1 MEHQV
6 AEITNRLNG
15 VARMQNAINTAG
27 QNLYILPE
35 DTVKDIKGINA
46 EIERMQQAINFL
58 ETNPFNLDSS
68 IVELQIQS
76 ISDSINEIVEQQQQI
91 GNLMDNV
98 PSQILDVEVNPVVP
112 EQLAIPVQW
121 QTDSLEVFT
130 NTGVERFEMEIQ
142 SANSMLSTL
151 NQTQAEI
158 ATRATQTNIFPP
170 GMVTDMNG
178 MQERLQAIQSRI
190 QAIEGN
196 PLNMGTDMANAELEQ
211 LRAQLDQAV
220 QVQGL
225 MNRAVEDMDVQ
236 AANEAYLRLSQIIG
250 GTERHIRDNVDE
262 QGRFRRAVEE
272 STDSAAG
279 LKNMIASAVGAFAGI
294 AGLRKAKDWIDD
306 CTAAFN
312 TQLNAETQLV
322 SVLANMLDEDYAAQF
337 EIGATADTTM
347 VLDEIS
353 AVQDGVEEVIV
364 PVAAETSALTAA
376 YNQITAKASEIQG
389 RGIYGDEAMI
399 AAAAEFSTYFTDT
412 DAIEMMMDTLSDYA
426 MGMTGGGAID
436 STEMVNY
443 ATNLGKIMSGSYDAM
458 TKKGFEFTDVQKAI
472 IEGEATREQIIAALG
487 EEYLDMS
494 ADMQAAAAITQ
505 VIDESWA
512 GLYESMSNTPEG
524 QIIQMTNT
532 WGDMKEVIGGQ
543 LYPYVLLFVDAIT
556 QNWGTIQTVVDNITL
571 GLQIMLGVMAWLMEG
586 AVNFAQFVMDN
597 WDLIGP
603 IIYGIIGAL
612 AVYGTYI
619 AITKGLELASAA
631 AKGVMAVWEGI
642 HAAAIWA
649 TTGATWAEVTA
660 QNGLNG
666 AMYACPI
673 VWIIVLIIA
682 LIAIIYVVVAAV
694 NHLAGTSVSATGIIC
709 GVFATLGAY
718 IINTFVVPVW
728 NFFAS
733 LANFFA
739 NVFNDPVS
747 AIKVLFYDMCLTVI
761 GYIQN
766 LAHGIEAMVNKIP
779 GVTID
784 ITSGLDNFYSKLEEA
799 QQAVKDS
806 SGWVEYVSKMDYVD
820 YGAAWDAGYS
830 FGEGIDESIENF
842 DTSSLFGTTDIF
854 SADDYASALAS
865 SGIGS
870 GVEDI
875 AGNTGAMADAMDI
888 TGEELKYLRDIAE
901 QEAINRF
908 TTAEIN
914 IEQTNH
920 NTIKNGMDLDGIIS
934 GMTDMVNEAIDIS
947 TEGVHD

>member
-1 MEHQV
+1 MGSIRAAIELQDNFTNILMNVINAVNMSVSTMEQMQSV
-6 AEITNRLNG
+6 MNEPIDTAAIQGIRDQLNQ
-15 VARMQNAINTAG
+15 ATLAAQELDAAMQNVDTPDAG
-27 QNLYILPE
+27 VNPAPVVLP
-35 DTVKDIKGINA
+35 
-46 EIERMQQAINFL
+46 
-58 ETNPFNLDSS
+58 
-68 IVELQIQS
+68 VE
-76 ISDSINEIVEQQQQI
+76 
-91 GNLMDNV
+91 
-98 PSQILDVEVNPVVP
+98 PSLPPDPLVDQFAPVEVPI
-112 EQLAIPVQW
+112 EW
-121 QTDSLEVFT
+121 QSNNLEVFT
-130 NTGVERFEMEIQ
+130 NTGMERFEMEVQ

-158 ATRATQTNIFPP
+158 ATRAAQTNIFPP

-250 GTERHIRDNVDE
+250 GTERYIRDNVDE

-376 YNQITAKASEIQG
+376 YDQITAKASEIQG

-571 GLQIMLGVMAWLMEG
+571 GLQIMLGVMAWLMEK
-586 AVNFAQFVMDN
+586 AINFAQGVMDN
-597 WDLIGP
+597 WGWISP

-612 AVYGTYI
+612 AVYYGWQMLCAVANAILSASILLPYI
-619 AITKGLELASAA
+619 A
-631 AKGVMAVWEGI
+631 
-642 HAAAIWA
+642 
-649 TTGATWAEVTA
+649 
-660 QNGLNG
+660 
-666 AMYACPI
+666 
-673 VWIIVLIIA
+673 IIA
-682 LIAIIYVVVAAV
+682 LIAAIFAVCQRIAEMTGVANSGFGIITGAINVGIQFFK
-694 NHLAGTSVSATGIIC
+694 NLGLSVSNISIGIGNAMGALASNMMIAFHNAICSVQTWFYSLLATGLLVIAGIC
-709 GVFATLGAY
+709 EAL
-718 IINTFVVPVW
+718 NKLPFVK
-728 NFFAS
+728 FDYS
-733 LANFFA
+733 
-739 NVFNDPVS
+739 
-747 AIKVLFYDMCLTVI
+747 
-761 GYIQN
+761 G
-766 LAHGIEAMVNKIP
+766 
-779 GVTID
+779 
-784 ITSGLDNFYSKLEEA
+784 ITSAANDYATKAAEAVGSKEEYKSIGDA
-799 QQAVKDS
+799 FNEGISTYDTFQD
-806 SGWVEYVSKMDYVD
+806 GWVSDAFD
-820 YGAAWDAGYS
+820 AGAAWGD
-830 FGEGIDESIENF
+830 GIAESIANL
-842 DTSSLFGTTDIF
+842 DPSSLFGTTDIF